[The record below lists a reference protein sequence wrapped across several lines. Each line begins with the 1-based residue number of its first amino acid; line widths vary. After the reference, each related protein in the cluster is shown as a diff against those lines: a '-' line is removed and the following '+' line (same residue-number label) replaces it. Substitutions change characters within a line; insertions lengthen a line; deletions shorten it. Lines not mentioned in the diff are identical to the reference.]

1 MQIASIYKIDDSSI
15 SSEASNFDNGENSS
29 AQKEFNIEK
38 TGASLSSIRA
48 QNSFLQDLISSFF
61 DEQEHD
67 QSVQK
72 LDSIREEFKSNKIG
86 LHAFLQLFSQSY
98 LQTKL
103 EPRSRYIDDFF
114 LSLRNLILYHFD
126 NDEIYHIFSSSVAI
140 LKALLILKILK
151 LDLHIAEHLRNLD
164 DEDKCYLYD
173 QITEFKDI
181 ILNGT
186 TIHSQTNFLKHDER
200 REYWASMNDLNTILA
215 HDDLD
220 DFKQY
225 LSKHPCNHIKHPYFK
240 YEFALNY
247 SDTQL
252 PGLQIIDYAA
262 YSNAISIFH
271 YLYELGNTSDYMAD
285 YAIAGNANRI
295 VAFLAELK
303 YHKLKISRYQVHR
316 CYNFQFLDF
325 LREKAIVNSELN
337 FNFLKTWL
345 DAKNFYLFTPNFLK
359 INFESDANLNDLI
372 FGIFSTECIP
382 YIHFLH
388 ENNLLPEKPNLS
400 RLVFL
405 LNEVIQAGHTISFTI
420 LIEKYESLLF
430 PSYLSDIL
438 QQSCRF
444 GQFYM
449 VKMLLAYGKN
459 VIDFGFNSD
468 PTFDGTPLHVACL
481 KGYLSIMELL
491 LGQQGIPINS
501 VDSQGNTPLHIA
513 LHSGSINI
521 VKLLLQ
527 QEGIDINQPNHR
539 LETPFHYALRY
550 MSDEDDSTIAELF
563 LTFPN
568 LNVNARTHI
577 EDETPLIYSMH
588 SRMVRVVKLLLD
600 RPDINL
606 DIPEYDDQSLLEI
619 AEELEDETIIQLMID
634 KLSLDEEKEENA
646 QISQEEISEMCS
658 HRTKR
663 KDRTPHEIIIR
674 DYHYGKQSI

>member
-1 MQIASIYKIDDSSI
+1 M
-15 SSEASNFDNGENSS
+15 
-29 AQKEFNIEK
+29 
-38 TGASLSSIRA
+38 
-48 QNSFLQDLISSFF
+48 
-61 DEQEHD
+61 
-67 QSVQK
+67 
-72 LDSIREEFKSNKIG
+72 
-86 LHAFLQLFSQSY
+86 
-98 LQTKL
+98 
-103 EPRSRYIDDFF
+103 
-114 LSLRNLILYHFD
+114 
-126 NDEIYHIFSSSVAI
+126 
-140 LKALLILKILK
+140 
-151 LDLHIAEHLRNLD
+151 DLHIAEHLRNLD

-501 VDSQGNTPLHIA
+501 VDSQGNTPLLIPM
-513 LHSGSINI
+513 LTLINRI
-521 VKLLLQ
+521 PDEFLPSVSNNSQQLLLLMLQ
-527 QEGIDINQPNHR
+527 VFSIDENYRRCELYSLILKLFARIIPQDALFLLNEGILDDLYIFEAVNKQIATDIFDKLVEYITTNEVQEFHQSIEELGSFIREFYDDEETINWHRKYPLIINQWHI
-539 LETPFHYALRY
+539 T
-550 MSDEDDSTIAELF
+550 TIF
-563 LTFPN
+563 
-568 LNVNARTHI
+568 
-577 EDETPLIYSMH
+577 
-588 SRMVRVVKLLLD
+588 
-600 RPDINL
+600 
-606 DIPEYDDQSLLEI
+606 
-619 AEELEDETIIQLMID
+619 
-634 KLSLDEEKEENA
+634 
-646 QISQEEISEMCS
+646 
-658 HRTKR
+658 
-663 KDRTPHEIIIR
+663 
-674 DYHYGKQSI
+674 